1 MKSCSFDPMK
11 HTSDQLQ
18 GTSFRFHILSSTKA
32 YCDGRN
38 RLTPPFVGEV
48 RYIIRASTGER
59 FRKRKLSYISYER
72 NRQVRGKVKISFSL
86 KLSVQCLP

>member
-32 YCDGRN
+32 YCDGRK
-38 RLTPPFVGEV
+38 RLTPRSLARFVTSLEQ
-48 RYIIRASTGER
+48 AGER